1 MIFSDFRAWPT
12 TPFPENRNFTIFSG
26 KVTNHENSILT
37 KFEVIY
43 SKNSQGSKGNG
54 VALFFESPCMLNQ
67 KYFNAKAEIT

>member
-1 MIFSDFRAWPT
+1 MISSDFRAWPT

-43 SKNSQGSKGNG
+43 SKNGEVIKGNG
-54 VALFFESPCMLNQ
+54 VDTFFGTPCIKWMPNKEPEL
-67 KYFNAKAEIT
+67 